1 MVIMTYFGIDANYF
15 SNANIQF
22 YEFSVDEL
30 IEINSYFQSVDG
42 APIVFD
48 EPVVIHLV
56 FTNKVKHQLTYVY
69 LTVVK
74 RFRFTHRHICII

>member
-22 YEFSVDEL
+22 HEFAVDEL
-30 IEINSYFQSVDG
+30 IEINFYFQSVDG

-69 LTVVK
+69 LTVNS
-74 RFRFTHRHICII
+74 R